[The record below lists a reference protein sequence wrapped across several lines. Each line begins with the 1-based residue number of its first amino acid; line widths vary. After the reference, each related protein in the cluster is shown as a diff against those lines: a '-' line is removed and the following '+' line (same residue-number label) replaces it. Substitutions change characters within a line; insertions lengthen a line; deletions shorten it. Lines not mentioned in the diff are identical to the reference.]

1 MNNQKP
7 YITRYRQHN
16 GQKKR
21 GKRQRMIHKTL
32 HRKLQ
37 IEQHEPTKK
46 NGDTFRYSGRVSS
59 GIRCVTAVT
68 KPVISYD

>member
-1 MNNQKP
+1 MSNHKP

-46 NGDTFRYSGRVSS
+46 TGIYSGTQVEL
-59 GIRCVTAVT
+59 AVAS
-68 KPVISYD
+68 VV